1 MSTEEAL
8 REYDH
13 CAKKIFSF
21 SNKKWSRATEK
32 FRATALQDAIQDL
45 VRRRDMGERLHD
57 GTLLHNSKGQCFV
70 CTMPSKEV
78 GQPWRLRSFRS
89 EFDEVHPDVKIWE
102 AARATTAATYFF
114 KPMPLSLRRAGTE
127 DFIDAAI
134 GCNNPVEY
142 LIKEA
147 TDRIGSAGRLGCVVS
162 IGTGTRLVQMGRA
175 SAGLRNIFHFPR
187 FVKELVGTL
196 KNTATDGEEA
206 HRRVLGK
213 LGKHSDAYF
222 RFNVPGVADEVR
234 LHDHRKINTLKVI
247 TATHLDDPSV
257 ASQLLAAAN
266 ALGRNS
272 SEHGLSLGHI
282 GENEREAGSW

>member
-21 SNKKWSRATEK
+21 SNKKWSRPTEK

-45 VRRRDMGERLHD
+45 VRRRDMGEQLHD

-70 CTMPSKEV
+70 CAMPSKEI
-78 GQPWRLRSFRS
+78 GEPWRLRSFHS
-89 EFDEVHPDVKIWE
+89 EYARFDSRLKIWE

-114 KPMPLSLRRAGTE
+114 KPAPLRLVTGETE

-147 TDRIGSAGRLGCVVS
+147 ADSIGSSKRLGCLVS
-162 IGTGTRLVQMGRA
+162 IGTGTRRVQMGRA
-175 SAGLRNIFHFPR
+175 SPGLKNILHLPK
-187 FVKELVGTL
+187 FVKELAGTL
-196 KNTATDGEEA
+196 KSTATDGEET
-206 HRRVLGK
+206 HRRVHAK
-213 LGKHSDAYF
+213 LGPHLNAYF
-222 RFNVPGVADEVR
+222 RFNVPEVADTVR
-234 LHDHRKINTLKVI
+234 LHKMDILKAT
-247 TATHLDDPSV
+247 TAAHLDDSSV
-257 ASQLLAAAN
+257 AAQVLAAATT
-266 ALGRNS
+266 LGRNS
-272 SEHGLSLGHI
+272 AEHGLSLGHI
-282 GENEREAGSW
+282 GENAHTAGFR